1 MVTFTKLF
9 LVFLSLCLPHLHLTE
24 VRLLSPGTILSKL
37 EKLTQ
42 HIANLLRV
50 YATLTE
56 EQHRDKLEKRKKE
69 IERESELA
77 IGVLLPFGDC

>member
-56 EQHRDKLEKRKKE
+56 EQHRDKLEKKKE
-69 IERESELA
+69 RNKERKRVSDWCFVA
-77 IGVLLPFGDC
+77 VR